1 MHIQDIKKIISE
13 INKGEY
19 GVNPRFI
26 FECPECS
33 HGDHG
38 SPDGCQFFF
47 SELTDSLS
55 SEDLLYQAYI
65 LVNKVGLSYSDVKG
79 MTQKERLAFINFYTE
94 EIKKLES

>member
-1 MHIQDIKKIISE
+1 MHS
-13 INKGEY
+13 Y
-19 GVNPRFI
+19 GDN
-26 FECPECS
+26 
-33 HGDHG
+33 G

-65 LVNKVGLSYSDVKG
+65 LVNKVGLSYSDVKA
-79 MTQKERLAFINFYTE
+79 MNQKERLSFISFYTE

>member
-1 MHIQDIKKIISE
+1 MHS
-13 INKGEY
+13 Y
-19 GVNPRFI
+19 GDN
-26 FECPECS
+26 
-33 HGDHG
+33 G

-65 LVNKVGLSYSDVKG
+65 LVNKVGLSYSEVKT
-79 MTQKERLAFINFYTE
+79 MTQRERLAFISFYTE

>member
-1 MHIQDIKKIISE
+1 M
-13 INKGEY
+13 
-19 GVNPRFI
+19 
-26 FECPECS
+26 CL

-65 LVNKVGLSYSDVKG
+65 LVNKVGLSYSDVKI
-79 MTQKERLAFINFYTE
+79 MTQKERLAFINFYSE